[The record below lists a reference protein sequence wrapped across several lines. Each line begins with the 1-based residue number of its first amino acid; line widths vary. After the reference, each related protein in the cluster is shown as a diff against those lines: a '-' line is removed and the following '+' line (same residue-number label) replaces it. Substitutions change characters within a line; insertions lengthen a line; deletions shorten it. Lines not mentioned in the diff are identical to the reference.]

1 MNTKQI
7 KIKSVLVVIIVIAI
21 LPYSVSAKIIM
32 NQSSPSY
39 DFGTSLVNHQYTER
53 TATLYFTNTGA
64 KAQKGKISLSAS
76 NTDIQIV
83 APVLDIHVKPGATV
97 EGFVEIEFTPT
108 SVGQFFETISITTDF
123 GASSKQSIIAACY
136 TGSRIEGNIHDYITK
151 EVIPT
156 SECTSPAFNIYNNTG
171 KFSGHW
177 FAGSYEFTVS
187 ADGYHSKVKHIYLP
201 ENGNVPWNPELVP
214 VIPLSDAISELKAVS
229 GSSDPQLPSKIDL
242 NQDGTLCVEE
252 TILYLQILAD
262 LRRQDKYDPTPY
274 PRSLSKLQKHEI
286 RLPQ

>member
-1 MNTKQI
+1 MNTHQI
-7 KIKSVLVVIIVIAI
+7 KIKSVLVIIIVIAI
-21 LPYSVSAKIIM
+21 LPSSVFAKIIM

-39 DFGTSLVNHQYTER
+39 DFGTSLVNHQYTEI
-53 TATLYFTNTGA
+53 TATLYFTNTSG
-64 KAQKGKISLSAS
+64 KAQKGKVSLSAS
-76 NTDIQIV
+76 SPNIQIV
-83 APVLDIHVKPGATV
+83 APAFDVHVNPGETK

-108 SVGQFFETISITTDF
+108 SVGQFFETIVITTDF

-151 EVIPT
+151 EIIPE
-156 SECTSPAFNIYNNTG
+156 SKCSSPAFDIYNNTG

-187 ADGYHSKVKHIYLP
+187 ADGYHSKVEHIYLP

-214 VIPLSDAISELKAVS
+214 IINLDDAVSELKAAS
-229 GSSDPQLPSKIDL
+229 GTTDPQLPSKIDL
-242 NQDGTLCVEE
+242 NQDGQLCVEE

-262 LRRQDKYDPTPY
+262 LRRQDMDDPTSH
-274 PRSLSKLQKHEI
+274 PRSLSRLQQDNM
-286 RLPQ
+286 RLSQ